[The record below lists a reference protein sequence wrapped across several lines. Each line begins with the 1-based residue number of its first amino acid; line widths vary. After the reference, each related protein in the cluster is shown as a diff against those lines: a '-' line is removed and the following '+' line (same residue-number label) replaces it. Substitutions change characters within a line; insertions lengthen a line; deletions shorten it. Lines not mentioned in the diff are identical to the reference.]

1 MFSDYSDV
9 ISVSDL
15 MEMLDIGRS
24 KALSLI
30 QTGQIKSMKMKGYRI
45 PKTAVI
51 DFVLSQSKMNM
62 ERYRE
67 LANN

>member
-1 MFSDYSDV
+1 MFSDYSDIV
-9 ISVSDL
+9 SVTEL

-24 KALSLI
+24 KALSLL

-45 PKTAVI
+45 PKVAVT
-51 DFVLSQSKMNM
+51 DFVLSQAKMNM

-67 LANN
+67 LADD